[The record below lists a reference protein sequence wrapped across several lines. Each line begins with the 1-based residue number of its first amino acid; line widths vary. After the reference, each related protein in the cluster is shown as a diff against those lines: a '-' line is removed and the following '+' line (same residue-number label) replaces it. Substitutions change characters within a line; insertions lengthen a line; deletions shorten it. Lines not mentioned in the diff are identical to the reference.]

1 MSALTRADSVSGQ
14 PDNLADMS
22 DAQLDGELRRLAAL
36 RDPATMGLHLIPGFQ
51 LQAHTRHMGRVLAS
65 VSPERPRII
74 ITTPPRVGKSLLACE
89 LFGFWWLAARD
100 SRARLIIASYAASL
114 SLPKSKAV
122 RRHIAERGGEFG
134 LSLRRGDSNIH
145 NWSCDSGGGIR
156 ATGVTGSLTG
166 FDGDVAI
173 VDDPHKDRQE
183 AESPLMRTRVWE
195 WWTST
200 LMSRRSPGAPVV
212 LIMTRWHPDD
222 LVGRVLDK
230 DGRVE
235 EGGKWTVVHLPAY
248 ANSGDPLGRA
258 PGAPI
263 PHPKIPEHDLTA
275 LGAYWEDK
283 RVDAGARDWGAL
295 YLGDPK
301 VAEGALL
308 SYDTLMARRC
318 SSPAEAQRRAVAVD
332 PSGGGRDTA
341 GIVAGYLGTD
351 ERLYLTHDRTGVMS
365 SDAWSRAACK
375 LAAETGAQI
384 IYVERNYGG
393 DMTTLAVR
401 TAWDALQREGVI
413 PSDLLPPYVQPVTA
427 RTGKLLRAEPIAQQ
441 WQEDRVR
448 TAGAAG
454 PLVELEQEW
463 ATWQPGAASPGR
475 IDASVYLAYGLLRPP
490 STAQAI
496 SSPAGVSLSQAASS
510 GRTGSGLGAVRLR

>member
-1 MSALTRADSVSGQ
+1 
-14 PDNLADMS
+14 MS
-22 DAQLDGELRRLAAL
+22 DAELEAELRRLAAW
-36 RDPATMGLHLIPGFQ
+36 RDPATMGLYLNSDNPDVFKVRAHHRLIAASLAQ
-51 LQAHTRHMGRVLAS
+51 LGPQNDRLLV
-65 VSPERPRII
+65 I
-74 ITTPPRVGKSLLACE
+74 TPPQVGKSTLVSE
-89 LFGFWWLAARD
+89 LMSWWWLTLHPRD
-100 SRARLIIASYAASL
+100 RIAITSYAASL
-114 SLPKSKAV
+114 ALKKSRTV
-122 RRHIAERGGEFG
+122 RRWVAEHGHEFG
-134 LSLRRGDSNIH
+134 LRLQPGDSAIYD
-145 NWSCDSGGGIR
+145 WSLTTGGGIR
-156 ATGVTGSLTG
+156 AAGVGGSLTG
-166 FDGDVAI
+166 FPTTGVGI
-173 VDDPHKDRQE
+173 VDDPHKDRAE

-195 WWTST
+195 WWSSVF
-200 LMSRRSPGAPVV
+200 LSRLRPGVPLALV
-212 LIMTRWHPDD
+212 LTHWHEDD
-222 LVGRVLDK
+222 LAGRVLAQE
-230 DGRVE
+230 GRVE
-235 EGGKWTVVHLPAY
+235 EGGRWRVVHLEAIHTGLHGP
-248 ANSGDPLGRA
+248 DPMGRA
-258 PGAPI
+258 PGEPLTHPAI
-263 PHPKIPEHDLTA
+263 PDEDQAALTA
-275 LGAYWEDK
+275 HWDDK
-283 RVDAGARDWGAL
+283 RRTSTPRDWGSL
-295 YLGDPK
+295 YQGDPK
-301 VAEGALL
+301 PAEGALL
-308 SYDTLMARRC
+308 TANLLMARRC
-318 SSPAEAQRRAVAVD
+318 PSPAEAQRRAVAVD

-341 GIVAGYLGTD
+341 GIMAGYLGTD
-351 ERLYLTHDRTGVMS
+351 ERLYLTHDRTAVMS

-496 SSPAGVSLSQAASS
+496 SSPAGISLAQAASS